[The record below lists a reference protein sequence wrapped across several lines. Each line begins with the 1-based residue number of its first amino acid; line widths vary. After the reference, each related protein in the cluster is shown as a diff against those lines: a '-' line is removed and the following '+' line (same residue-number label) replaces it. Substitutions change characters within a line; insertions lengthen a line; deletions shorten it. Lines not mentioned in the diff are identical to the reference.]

1 MYYQHKVT
9 MAEQNDLCSSLDIEP
24 SEVVNNSDEELA
36 TNGTERSF
44 RIPPKVDLT
53 LSRTEIQPSL
63 LSPKSPS
70 SVFTKSTLQH
80 TKEGLVSCLVL
91 CNWDNIMGPKV
102 RHLWMSENMD
112 NVTMDTL
119 VNIATHTL
127 SGEICRDPLDSN
139 IDTKFYAM
147 KEKGIIVT
155 SVIFGAMGLHDMTVH
170 SLSMIVPHSQMKR
183 YLQLHE
189 LCLAWISY
197 FIFKLRILLEKVM
210 FKLLHLHLL
219 IYIKTTP
226 AFMNCIYVS

>member
-1 MYYQHKVT
+1 
-9 MAEQNDLCSSLDIEP
+9 MAEPIDSCRALDIEP
-24 SEVVNNSDEELA
+24 AEVNHNSDNAVVNGED
-36 TNGTERSF
+36 RSF
-44 RIPPKVDLT
+44 RIRPTVDLT
-53 LSRTEIQPSL
+53 LSRTSVEPSL

-70 SVFTKSTLQH
+70 SVFTKSTL
-80 TKEGLVSCLVL
+80 KNSKDGLISCLVL

-102 RHLWMSENMD
+102 RHLWMSETMD

-170 SLSMIVPHSQMKR
+170 SLSLIVPHSQMKR

-189 LCLAWISY
+189 LSLSWISY
-197 FIFKLRILLEKVM
+197 FIAKLRILLEKVS
-210 FKLLHLHLL
+210 
-219 IYIKTTP
+219 
-226 AFMNCIYVS
+226 CI

>member
-1 MYYQHKVT
+1 
-9 MAEQNDLCSSLDIEP
+9 MAERNDLCSSLDIEP
-24 SEVVNNSDEELA
+24 SEVKHSDDEVIVNGRDKSY
-36 TNGTERSF
+36 
-44 RIPPKVDLT
+44 RIRPTIDLT
-53 LSRTEIQPSL
+53 LNRTAIQPSL

-70 SVFTKSTLQH
+70 SVFTKSTLNSSKS
-80 TKEGLVSCLVL
+80 KEGLISCLVL

-102 RHLWMSENMD
+102 RHLWMSESMD

-155 SVIFGAMGLHDMTVH
+155 SVIFGAMGLHDMSVH
-170 SLSMIVPHSQMKR
+170 SLSLIVPHSQMKR

-189 LCLAWISY
+189 LCLSWISY
-197 FIFKLRILLEKVM
+197 FIAKLRILLEKV
-210 FKLLHLHLL
+210 KLP
-219 IYIKTTP
+219 Y
-226 AFMNCIYVS
+226 AFCYKLKSQKSNFTKKGKEKELTCS

>member
-1 MYYQHKVT
+1 
-9 MAEQNDLCSSLDIEP
+9 MAERNDLCSSLDIEP
-24 SEVVNNSDEELA
+24 SEVNHSDDEVIA
-36 TNGTERSF
+36 NGSNKSY
-44 RIPPKVDLT
+44 RIRPTIDLT
-53 LSRTEIQPSL
+53 SNRTAIQPSL

-70 SVFTKSTLQH
+70 SVFTKSTLNH
-80 TKEGLVSCLVL
+80 SKEGFVSCLVL

-102 RHLWMSENMD
+102 RHLWMSESMD

-170 SLSMIVPHSQMKR
+170 SLSLIVPHSQMKR

-189 LCLAWISY
+189 LCLSWISY
-197 FIFKLRILLEKVM
+197 FISKLRILLEKVKM
-210 FKLLHLHLL
+210 SFVVAKIDFK
-219 IYIKTTP
+219 KRNRKKESNV
-226 AFMNCIYVS
+226 FRS